1 VAHPQTHL
9 PTFNQAAFAVGI
21 VMAVSIGIMGV
32 AAFLP
37 NQANSTAGK
46 NVLMLCDFGFKSGLG
61 GLLGLIGGGR
71 LR

>member
-1 VAHPQTHL
+1 MARNQTHL
-9 PTFNQAAFAVGI
+9 PTFNQAAYAVGI
-21 VMAVSIGIMGV
+21 VMAVSLGIMV
-32 AAFLP
+32 AATFFP
-37 NQANSTAGK
+37 DQGNSTAGK